1 LLRISTIAIK
11 KNAIGSLILKRYVTP
26 NTTSTST
33 IKLGLESAQ
42 QQAQQKVQFENATK
56 EAIQAWLSQFS
67 TEFVISQGLSL
78 PLEVDGKN
86 ERFIV
91 HLGAKKGLFGSS
103 NSNVTL
109 ETEHYIIVSPKQS
122 ISIEFG
128 EDVHKTTP
136 STAAKDPEIVL
147 GGVDKVL
154 KKIEQYTLA
163 NLSER
168 ELKNTLSVPGSGGV
182 LVTGAH
188 GSGKTSVVK
197 HILKL
202 ARASRICK

>member
-1 LLRISTIAIK
+1 MA
-11 KNAIGSLILKRYVTP
+11 P
-26 NTTSTST
+26 NPTSNPT

-56 EAIQAWLSQFS
+56 EAIQAWISQFS
-67 TEFVISQGLSL
+67 SEFVISQGINLS
-78 PLEVDGKN
+78 LEVDGKK
-86 ERFIV
+86 EEFIV
-91 HLGAKKGLFGSS
+91 HLGAKKGLLGSS
-103 NSNVTL
+103 STNVTP
-109 ETEHYIIVSPKQS
+109 ETEQYIVVSPKQS

-128 EDVHKTTP
+128 EDVHKAMP
-136 STAAKDPEIVL
+136 SSSTLSAEDPVIVL
-147 GGVDKVL
+147 GGVDKIL

-197 HILKL
+197 HILKSVK
-202 ARASRICK
+202 AAHICK